1 MQQKTLSMKVPVGI
15 KAMAEMMAMEEVEV
29 RFFPKL
35 DDLRSLLKDYNFGT
49 LTKRALVE
57 KLEALK
63 AECLEENFDTYAD
76 GIGELIKAIQYRY

>member
-1 MQQKTLSMKVPVGI
+1 MQQKTLSIKVPVGI

-35 DDLRSLLKDYNFGT
+35 DDLRAILKDYNFNM
-49 LTKRALVE
+49 LTKKALLE
-57 KLEALK
+57 KLESLK
-63 AECLEENFDTYAD
+63 AECLEENFDTYAE

>member
-1 MQQKTLSMKVPVGI
+1 MQQKTLSMKVPIGI

-49 LTKRALVE
+49 PFVHVYSQNATNARA
-57 KLEALK
+57 
-63 AECLEENFDTYAD
+63 Y
-76 GIGELIKAIQYRY
+76 